1 MKTQTFTL
9 PAHWASYLINGDASG
24 YTDEELHEID
34 EWMTTNSPGYGL
46 DVGDVEFTWSG
57 DDGWLGADRA
67 EYTFQIIEE
76 LVSDG
81 ETIGYSL

>member
-1 MKTQTFTL
+1 
-9 PAHWASYLINGDASG
+9 
-24 YTDEELHEID
+24 
-34 EWMTTNSPGYGL
+34 MTTNSPGYCL

>member
-1 MKTQTFTL
+1 MKTQTFSL

-24 YTDEELHEID
+24 YTDEELSEID
-34 EWMTTNSPGYGL
+34 EWMTTTAPGYCL
-46 DVGDVEFTWSG
+46 DVGDVEFAWSG

-67 EYTFQIIEE
+67 EYTFQIVEE